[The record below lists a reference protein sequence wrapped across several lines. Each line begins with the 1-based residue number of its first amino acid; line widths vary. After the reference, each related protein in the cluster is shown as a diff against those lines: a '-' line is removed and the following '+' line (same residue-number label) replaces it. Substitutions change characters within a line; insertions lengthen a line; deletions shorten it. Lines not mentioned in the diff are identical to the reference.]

1 MDEKCCPKDEPL
13 QVHLE
18 HHTAEYEFY
27 QGCEMLATSSGTALV
42 FPLRKRGRRALAT
55 GGVEDEAPPSGPA
68 AAGRKST
75 SRGPRKP
82 SKHTSSSK
90 GRPRRRTARR
100 RR

>member
-13 QVHLE
+13 QIHLE

-55 GGVEDEAPPSGPA
+55 GGVEDEAPPGP
-68 AAGRKST
+68 GRKST

-82 SKHTSSSK
+82 SKHTRSSK
-90 GRPRRRTARR
+90 GQRSRRRTARGR
-100 RR
+100 R